1 MKNMYPQWK
10 TEVGGVPTFW
20 GVFITYY
27 PECTENWKADRT
39 FEKYDSIFLN
49 YILPNLKNH
58 NLRSVDSYTS
68 EELQAVVPAIKKLGK
83 NRGNGPYEP
92 FDQKTLDSY
101 EFALRRVME
110 VAAKYYLWDG
120 TLDADEPKKK
130 RERASRQKVRVKKT
144 LTRDQERTL
153 VSRVAIDPTQS
164 GQKMGL
170 YLMYVLGVRN
180 AEACGYNFGNI
191 KQMQTYPEC
200 YKIRILE
207 TTMIDSNEEQASGK
221 TRNAPRYSPLIDSVQ
236 EFLMKRREYVQGRL
250 IAMGYTDVNVDDLP
264 IACVGKDF
272 LKRCS
277 ADDLTDAARELFQ
290 QLGFKRELL
299 CAVNRQRMMENAD
312 LRETMNVG
320 ASEIVEPDLTAYILR
335 RTYATHL
342 AAIGMEQ
349 SKIEYLIGHMIQ
361 DSYDTRND
369 LSHEDYL
376 YEMKQQL
383 EKRPLV
389 GSNCLNTDVVDLLP
403 GECVTSYQSHT
414 QTFSVSPNISC
425 VQLSVTAKEPGDAL
439 QVTVSLTSEDVQIY
453 KECGTY
459 ARSTDKYPRTID
471 IDKINQHLY
480 AYTTSKST

>member
-39 FEKYDSIFLN
+39 FGKYDSIFLN

-68 EELQAVVPAIKKLGK
+68 EELQAVIPAIKKLGK
-83 NRGNGPYEP
+83 NKGNGPFEP

-110 VAAKYYLWDG
+110 VASRHYLWDG
-120 TLDADEPKKK
+120 TLDTGEPKKK
-130 RERASRQKVRVKKT
+130 KERASRQIVRVKKT
-144 LTRDQERTL
+144 LTREQERTL
-153 VSRVAIDPTQS
+153 VAHIAIDPTQS

-180 AEACGYNFGNI
+180 AESCGYNFGNI
-191 KQMQTYPEC
+191 KQMQTHPEC
-200 YKIRILE
+200 YKIRVLE
-207 TTMIDSNEEQASGK
+207 TTAIDSNESQASGK
-221 TRNAPRYSPLIDSVQ
+221 TGNAPRYSPLIDSVR
-236 EFLMKRREYVQGRL
+236 EFLLKRREYVQSRL
-250 IAMGYTDVNVDDLP
+250 IAMGYTDVNVDELP

-272 LKRCS
+272 FKRCS

-290 QLGFKRELL
+290 QLGFKREML

-312 LRETMNVG
+312 LRETMNS
-320 ASEIVEPDLTAYILR
+320 AAADIVEPDLTAYILR

-361 DSYDTRND
+361 DSYDTRNA

-376 YEMKQQL
+376 YEMKQLL
-383 EKRPLV
+383 EKRPLI
-389 GSNCLNTDVVDLLP
+389 GSNCLNADVIDLVP
-403 GECVTSYQSHT
+403 GECVTSNQSHT
-414 QTFSVSPNISC
+414 QTFSVPSETSF
-425 VQLSVTAKEPGDAL
+425 VQLSVAAKEPVDPL
-439 QVTVSLTSEDVQIY
+439 QVTISSTTEEYHIS
-453 KECGTY
+453 KECGMY
-459 ARSTDKYPRTID
+459 AKSTDKYPRTID

-480 AYTTSKST
+480 EYSSNKRT